1 MIDPIRRQIDRALG
15 GIRTAFR
22 AVITLIES
30 GAGVQLAQG
39 EGLAGEPVQ
48 AAEVFQ
54 HYGLTSNPPAGSM
67 AVVLPLGGKTSHGI
81 VIATEH
87 GSYRLQGLQSGEV
100 ALYSDEGDSVV
111 LKRGRVIE
119 LTTETLRITA
129 PTAVEIT
136 TETLTVTGR
145 IVGQSG
151 LAISG
156 GSGAVAQIAGSLAV
170 TGGDVSADGYGL
182 KSHHHPGTGPAQP

>member
-1 MIDPIRRQIDRALG
+1 M
-15 GIRTAFR
+15 
-22 AVITLIES
+22 
-30 GAGVQLAQG
+30 
-39 EGLAGEPVQ
+39 
-48 AAEVFQ
+48 
-54 HYGLTSNPPAGSM
+54 
-67 AVVLPLGGKTSHGI
+67 
-81 VIATEH
+81 
-87 GSYRLQGLQSGEV
+87 
-100 ALYSDEGDSVV
+100 V

-156 GSGAVAQIAGSLAV
+156 GSGAMAQIAGSLAV